1 MRGVLRLWR
10 GLPIGSRSRVTR
22 WGDVAGVRRPNVA
35 AGSSCGSSCCR
46 CAPLSVAWPFDR
58 AQAFVSRVVRRQ
70 GDLSTV
76 GLRNG
81 PVKPKTTRC
90 SGVGVIR
97 IATCGLRACPRSA
110 RIGPRSGGVRPRS
123 RASRQHR
130 SGRSSTP
137 RAGVVHRTCVLLCT
151 PGKRSAP
158 RRPVALLRGALGGV
172 PALADSDDLRVSA
185 SCGRGGERPSNAHPG
200 SV

>member
-22 WGDVAGVRRPNVA
+22 WGDEAGVRRPNVA

-97 IATCGLRACPRSA
+97 IATCGFPACPRSA

-130 SGRSSTP
+130 SGRSSTS
-137 RAGVVHRTCVLLCT
+137 RAGVVHRTSVLLCT

-158 RRPVALLRGALGGV
+158 RRRQSLSRAPFGAVHGLCGLRR
-172 PALADSDDLRVSA
+172 PP
-185 SCGRGGERPSNAHPG
+185 GERYLRPRGRTAE
-200 SV
+200 